1 MLYVYISVFSKIN
14 RNVAELLKHGKITCT
29 QKKKKIT
36 ETFTCLEILSDEQKK
51 NVNLFLEIYSVYLLF
66 LNSIQNTIRDQS
78 NRFTYPVED
87 LVLDYVYRSCY
98 IDKPI

>member
-29 QKKKKIT
+29 QKKKIT

-78 NRFTYPVED
+78 N
-87 LVLDYVYRSCY
+87 
-98 IDKPI
+98 